1 MAEGRRLR
9 PMTPQREEKFRRVVA
24 QRQFNLTV
32 VLENVHD
39 PHNIGAVMRTC
50 DAVGISEIYVLYT
63 EEQLT
68 EETLQVGTSAAS
80 GAKKWVQVH
89 LFEDTAACFSAI
101 REKYDHIFATHLA
114 EDAKSLY
121 DLDLTASVALLF
133 GNEKD
138 GISEA
143 SLAYTDGNF
152 LIPQMGMVQSLNI
165 SVACAVSLYE
175 ALRQRQQ
182 AGLYE
187 QDPAE
192 LNAQQDQL
200 FDRYY
205 NLHEQ
210 RIIDRRN
217 SKKGLKL
224 E

>member
-1 MAEGRRLR
+1 
-9 PMTPQREEKFRRVVA
+9 MTPQREEKFRRVVA
-24 QRQFNLTV
+24 KRQFNLTV

-50 DAVGISEIYVLYT
+50 DAVGVREIYVLYT
-63 EEQLT
+63 EDQLT

-80 GAKKWVQVH
+80 GAKKWVEVH
-89 LFEDTAACFSAI
+89 LYEDRAACFEAI
-101 REKYDHIFATHLA
+101 RQKYDHIFATHLA

-121 DLDLTASVALLF
+121 DLDLTTSVALLF

-138 GISEA
+138 GVSAE

-175 ALRQRQQ
+175 ALRQRQS
-182 AGLYE
+182 AGLYGH
-187 QDPAE
+187 DPQE
-192 LNAQQDQL
+192 LNPEQTEL
-200 FDRYY
+200 FDQYY

-217 SKKGLKL
+217 SKKGLNL
-224 E
+224 D

>member
-1 MAEGRRLR
+1 
-9 PMTPQREEKFRRVVA
+9 MTPQREEKFRRVVA
-24 QRQFNLTV
+24 KRQFNLTV

-50 DAVGISEIYVLYT
+50 DAVGIREIYVLYT
-63 EEQLT
+63 ENQLT

-80 GAKKWVQVH
+80 GAKKWVEVH
-89 LFEDTAACFSAI
+89 LFEDPKACFTAI
-101 REKYDHIFATHLA
+101 RQKYDFIFATHLA

-138 GISEA
+138 GVSET
-143 SLAYTDGNF
+143 SLGFTDGNF

-175 ALRQRQQ
+175 ALRQRQV
-182 AGLYE
+182 AGLY
-187 QDPAE
+187 DHDATE
-192 LNAQQDQL
+192 LDAQQIEL

-224 E
+224 D

>member
-1 MAEGRRLR
+1 
-9 PMTPQREEKFRRVVA
+9 MTPQREEKFRRVVA
-24 QRQFNLTV
+24 KRQFNLTV

-50 DAVGISEIYVLYT
+50 DAVGIREIYVLYT
-63 EEQLT
+63 ENQLT

-80 GAKKWVQVH
+80 GAKKWVDVH
-89 LFEDTAACFSAI
+89 LFEDPASCFKAI
-101 REKYDHIFATHLA
+101 RQKYDFIFATHLA

-121 DLDLTASVALLF
+121 DIDLTASVALLF

-138 GISEA
+138 GVSAE
-143 SLAYTDGNF
+143 SLTYTDGNF

-175 ALRQRQQ
+175 ALRQRLQ

-187 QDPAE
+187 QDPLE
-192 LNAQQDQL
+192 LDAQQSQL
-200 FDRYY
+200 FDQYY

-224 E
+224 D